1 MYIYI
6 YIYRVIDA
14 HSVLTAVLSIRVSSA
29 VCIKRFVLYMKYL
42 ILDSYRSSKY
52 ELRQASVCMKR
63 FVQYLKP
70 VVKDDNDRFIV
81 YINNKI
87 DNESG
92 VL

>member
-14 HSVLTAVLSIRVSSA
+14 HSVLTAVLSIRVSSV
-29 VCIKRFVLYMKYL
+29 VCIKRLLLYMKYL